1 MNLQDKALKIS
12 QDTFLGGHPRLF
24 ETAGR
29 MQLIIL
35 LKEGIYPS
43 SKLLDIG
50 CGCLRGGYWLIHFLN
65 PGCYFGLEPN
75 TAMLETGLKEFID
88 PSVLDRKQPRFDNN
102 DTFDF
107 SVFDETFDFF
117 IARSIWSHTS
127 KAQIKK
133 MLDAFLLSSHE
144 ESAFLTS
151 YLRAESRADEY
162 RGEDWIGQSHES
174 STPGVVMHSLPWIR
188 RSCRKRGLVVNEVT
202 RKGDN
207 FGRQVWLVIRHQQTS
222 ENYKKIFRER
232 FTY

>member
-50 CGCLRGGYWLIHFLN
+50 CGCLRGGYWLIHFLK

-75 TAMLETGLKEFID
+75 TDMLETGLREFID
-88 PSVLDRKQPRFDNN
+88 PDVFDRKQPRFNNN

-117 IARSIWSHTS
+117 IARSIWSHAP

-144 ESAFLTS
+144 ESVFLTS
-151 YLRAESRADEY
+151 YLRAESPADEY
-162 RGEDWIGQSHES
+162 RGKGWIGQSHES

-188 RSCRKRGLVVNEVT
+188 RNCLKRGLVVNEVT

-207 FGRQVWLVIRHQQTS
+207 FGRQVWLVIRHQKTS
-222 ENYKKIFRER
+222 KNYKKIFRER